1 MREEAWVWIRGRTIE
16 SVERSSLCA
25 LSRSH
30 SPRSCW
36 SHARPGSPGRH
47 LVGEA
52 QKQRGWVRWGADGT
66 KQHAGGVHALSGIPA
81 IGLSLHRFFL

>member
-1 MREEAWVWIRGRTIE
+1 MGVDQGQDHRECREVLTVCAVKEPQSQELLE
-16 SVERSSLCA
+16 SC
-25 LSRSH
+25 
-30 SPRSCW
+30 
-36 SHARPGSPGRH
+36 RPGSPGRH